1 VPDPSAVSAHLGP
14 VTVLGA
20 GSWGSA
26 LAWLLGGK
34 GVEVRLWS
42 RSEQQAALISET
54 GRNPDYLPGQ
64 YFPPSVEA
72 THELDRALADTP
84 LVIAAIPAQALR
96 STLASC
102 RANWPSDAELAI
114 AAKGLE
120 RATGKR
126 LSEVAREE
134 LGDVNLAVLS
144 GPNLAEEIVRG
155 VPTASVAASSD
166 SALVERLQALFGSGA
181 FRIYG
186 NRDVA
191 GVELGGALKNPI
203 AIAAGVSDGLGF
215 GNNTKATL
223 LTRGLAE
230 MTRLGTAAGGAAAT
244 FAGLSGL
251 GDLIATAYSPLSR
264 NYRAGLAMGRG
275 SMAAEAEAALG
286 QVAEGIPT
294 TEAACNLAHRL
305 AVEIPILVALQSVLT
320 GREAPLRAVSA
331 LMTRPYRDEEPD

>member
-1 VPDPSAVSAHLGP
+1 M
-14 VTVLGA
+14 TVLGA

-34 GVEVRLWS
+34 GVGIRLWC
-42 RSEQQAALISET
+42 RTPQQAAVIRESGL
-54 GRNPDYLPGQ
+54 NPNYLPGQ
-64 YFPPSVEA
+64 CFSASVLP
-72 THELDRALADTP
+72 THELAEALAETP
-84 LVIAAIPAQALR
+84 LVVAAVPAQAVR
-96 STLASC
+96 STLAAC
-102 RANWPSDAELAI
+102 RGNWPSGAGLVI

-120 RATGKR
+120 RASGKR

-134 LGDVNLAVLS
+134 LGEVTLAVLS

-155 VPTASVAASSD
+155 VPTASVAASLD
-166 SALVERLQALFGSGA
+166 TALVERLQALFGSGV

-186 NRDVA
+186 NRDLA

-203 AIAAGVSDGLGF
+203 AIAAGISDGLGF

-230 MTRLGTAAGGAAAT
+230 ITRLGTAAGGAAAT

-264 NYRAGLAMGRG
+264 NYRAGLAIGQG
-275 SMAAEAEAALG
+275 ATAAEAEAALG
-286 QVAEGIPT
+286 HVAEGIPT
-294 TEAACNLAHRL
+294 TEAACNLADRL
-305 AVEIPILVALQSVLT
+305 GIEVPILRALGSVLA
-320 GREAPLRAVSA
+320 GREAPLKAVSA
-331 LMTRPYRDEEPD
+331 LMTRPYRDEEPR